1 MQRRKPV
8 VRGRRGREGQEGQAL
23 VEFAL
28 VVPVLLILFLG
39 IMEFGL
45 LMYNQQI
52 ITNASREGA
61 RFGIVVQPT
70 RRTVSEIE
78 GVVADYCGS
87 HLVTFGSGSPS
98 VIVTPDPTTGAVFG
112 DDLTVAVEFP
122 YDFLLLPE
130 FVSGLTGGQTLR
142 AESTMKYE

>member
-1 MQRRKPV
+1 M
-8 VRGRRGREGQEGQAL
+8 VRGRKGRDGQKGQAL

-61 RFGIVVQPT
+61 RYGIVARAP
-70 RRTVSEIE
+70 RRAPGEIE
-78 GVVADYCGS
+78 SVVNDYCGS
-87 HLVTFGSGSPS
+87 HLVTFGTGTPS
-98 VIVTPDPTTGAVFG
+98 VTVTPDPTSGAVFG
-112 DDLTVAVEFP
+112 DDLTVSVEFH

-130 FVSGLTGGQTLR
+130 FVTDLLGGQTLR
-142 AESTMKYE
+142 AASTMKYE